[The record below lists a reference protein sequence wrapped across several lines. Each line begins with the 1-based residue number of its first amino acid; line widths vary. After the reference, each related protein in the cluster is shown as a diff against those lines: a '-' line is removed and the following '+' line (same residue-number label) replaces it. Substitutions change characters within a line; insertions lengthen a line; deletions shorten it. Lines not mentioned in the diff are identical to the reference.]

1 LKYRTIRLLA
11 GAWLATSLALPA
23 LAAGPRAAAAGPR
36 AVTVVNHAS
45 QAMREVYVS
54 AHSEDKW
61 GEDRLSGHSI
71 AQGHNQAIALGRSA
85 ECHYDLRVI
94 YDDDTTEESHD
105 LNICTARQVSFD
117 GTNLGDRATHDVTVL
132 NGSAVDMKSF
142 YITAGGSA
150 NWGDDQL
157 GDDVLQPRATK
168 AVPYRGACS
177 TDIRVVFD
185 NHSAEE
191 RHGYD
196 VCANPGLTI
205 APGWTTVD
213 GVAAGTAE
221 RTEAPDNPSGVT
233 VVNQSGKSISA
244 LYLYPEGTDER
255 GDDLLGSD
263 TLADDAHKAIDLD
276 TSKQC
281 RFTLRLSFDESK
293 ADTTRH
299 NLDLCA
305 NRKLTISPSMLLDG
319 RIRNA
324 GSLPIVE
331 LYVDAADAPRG
342 PDRLGTSV
350 IARSATYT
358 LSPPQDGVCRYTV
371 TGVFRD
377 GREATVPADLCKDD
391 EVVLQ

>member
-1 LKYRTIRLLA
+1 LRSRTTLLLA
-11 GAWLATSLALPA
+11 GTSWLVTSLALPA
-23 LAAGPRAAAAGPR
+23 LAAGPRTTAAGPR
-36 AVTVVNHAS
+36 AVMVVNHAS
-45 QAMREVYVS
+45 RAIREIYVS
-54 AHSEDKW
+54 ATGDDKW
-61 GEDRLSGHSI
+61 GTDRLSGRS
-71 AQGHNQAIALGRSA
+71 IALGRSQTISLERGA
-85 ECHYDLRVI
+85 ECTYDLRVI
-94 YDDDTTEESHD
+94 YDDDTTEESLK
-105 LNICTARQVSFD
+105 LNVCTARQVSFN
-117 GTNLGDRATHDVTVL
+117 GEHLGERATQDVTVL
-132 NGSAVDMKSF
+132 NSSGMDMKSL
-142 YITAGGSA
+142 YITAAGSA
-150 NWGDDQL
+150 GWGDDRL
-157 GDDVLQPRATK
+157 GDDVLQPKISK

-185 NHSAEE
+185 NSSAEE

-213 GVAAGTAE
+213 GIAAGSAE
-221 RTEAPDNPSGVT
+221 PPASPSGVT
-233 VVNQSGKSISA
+233 IVNHSGKSISA

-263 TLADDAHKAIDLD
+263 TLADQSDKAIDLD

-281 RFTLRLSFDESK
+281 RFTLRMSVEDNK

-299 NLDLCA
+299 NVDLCA
-305 NRKLTISPSMLLDG
+305 KPKLTITPSMLLES
-319 RIRNA
+319 RVRNA
-324 GSLPIVE
+324 GTLPIVA
-331 LYVDAADAPRG
+331 LYIDAPDAPRG
-342 PDRLGTSV
+342 PDRLGNGV